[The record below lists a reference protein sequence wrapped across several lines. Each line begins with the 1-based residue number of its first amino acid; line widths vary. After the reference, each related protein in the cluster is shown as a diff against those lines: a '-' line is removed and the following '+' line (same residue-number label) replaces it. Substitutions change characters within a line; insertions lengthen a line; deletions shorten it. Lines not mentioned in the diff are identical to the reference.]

1 MGFLPQLFFYD
12 TRDSNYEEEEKMP
25 TYQNGGINPYNTL
38 KKTQSA
44 KPVLPV
50 QPVAKQPSVN
60 PLAPPQ
66 GVVYS
71 NAKPAQTVQFLG
83 ATPTPN
89 PNQNLTTATHIPY
102 KAPEKVGR
110 YYTDK
115 QINDIANETAYQKY
129 GAGILDV
136 NNEMNSARTN
146 YSNQKKDVE
155 KAYQQGVVDASNT
168 GAEDKA
174 RSAERINALGLA
186 NSSVL
191 TNSMDNITRNTE
203 NNKAKMAQDKLDTI
217 NKIDTELNTL
227 IANLNSKKSLL
238 TQQQKTEAQLMIRD
252 LMKERQ
258 DQKTDYEKY
267 QSQLKL
273 ERDRMAQQ
281 AAIAAADRAAS
292 AANAAASRAL
302 EREKMKNDEKHYQED
317 LKLKQDE
324 LNIKNAQDATDL
336 AHAKQKLIDHSVVM
350 ARTGSDGKNAVN
362 ITTVMQTLMDAHT
375 DGTLSDKEYSEAVQK
390 VNQAYYEYK
399 QNNKKK

>member
-1 MGFLPQLFFYD
+1 
-12 TRDSNYEEEEKMP
+12 MP
-25 TYQNGGINPYNTL
+25 TYQNGGINPYNIA
-38 KKTQSA
+38 KKQQSI
-44 KPVLPV
+44 LPV
-50 QPVAKQPSVN
+50 SPVAKTQSVN

-71 NAKPAQTVQFLG
+71 NAKPVQQVQFLG
-83 ATPTPN
+83 ATPTPA
-89 PNQNLTTATHIPY
+89 PNQTMTTATHVAY
-102 KAPEKVGR
+102 KPPEKVGR
-110 YYTDK
+110 YYTDA
-115 QINDIANETAYQKY
+115 QINNIANETAYQKY
-129 GAGILDV
+129 GASILDV
-136 NNEMNSARTN
+136 NNEMNSARNN
-146 YSNQKKDVE
+146 YGNQKKDVE

-203 NNKAKMAQDKLDTI
+203 NNKAKMAQDKLDNI

-227 IANLNSKKSLL
+227 IANLNSKKTLL

-258 DQKTDYEKY
+258 NQKTEYEKY
-267 QSQLKL
+267 QAQMKL

-292 AANAAASRAL
+292 AANAAANRAL
-302 EREKMKNDEKHYQED
+302 EREKMKNDEKHYQES

-324 LNIKNAQDATDL
+324 LNIKNAQDEKDL
-336 AHAKQKLIDHSVVM
+336 AHAKQKLVDHSVVM
-350 ARTGSDGKNAVN
+350 ARTGSDGKNAVS

-375 DGTLSDKEYSEAVQK
+375 DGTLSDKEYTEAVQK
-390 VNQAYYEYK
+390 VNQAYSEYK
-399 QNNKKK
+399 ENKKKK